1 MRLRFKALR
10 SLRWN
15 YTRKGVWFWLKGRQR
30 CRYCHGKGRVPLGVT
45 AGMIGLTTSPAS
57 FTARSC
63 PRCDGATN
71 VRGYR
76 RILSEPER
84 VLAEQTQLAEGVF
97 A

>member
-1 MRLRFKALR
+1 MILRLEALR

-30 CRYCHGKGRVPLGVT
+30 CRNCFGEGRVPGGL
-45 AGMIGLTTSPAS
+45 AGGIIGLSTSAAS
-57 FTARSC
+57 FTARTC
-63 PRCDGATN
+63 PRCDGATK
-71 VRGYR
+71 VRGYQR
-76 RILSEPER
+76 VLHEPQR